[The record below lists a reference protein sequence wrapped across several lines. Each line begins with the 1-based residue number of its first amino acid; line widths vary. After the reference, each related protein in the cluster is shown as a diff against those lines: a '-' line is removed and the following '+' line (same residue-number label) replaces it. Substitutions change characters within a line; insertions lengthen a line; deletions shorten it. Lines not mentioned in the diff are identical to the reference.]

1 MNNTI
6 ALIKFFKFYCTRFA
20 RAVCRPR
27 QTNAIWADLRNKYG
41 GSMENTKPLKEHK
54 LELVNRN
61 LLKITGVERVDAI
74 TEKESSF
81 AVLGCELVVTG
92 AQLKAESLSVETGI
106 VVISGLVDNIKY
118 VGKKE
123 KVGFFK
129 RIFK

>member
-1 MNNTI
+1 M
-6 ALIKFFKFYCTRFA
+6 